1 MTDGTQGTDASRDGR
16 DPLGGDG
23 SDRPLADTVVIE
35 LGHIVAGP
43 FCSLLLAD
51 LGATVVK
58 VEHPDGGDVTRDSSP
73 LGNAS
78 FNYVNRDK
86 VSVTLDLKD
95 DDGRAVFL
103 DLVREADVLVE
114 NYGPGT
120 TERLGVGYDDLRA
133 ENPRLVYCAVKGFND
148 GPYAEYPALD
158 PVAEALSGL
167 MSVTGYPDHPPARCG
182 TSIADMAAALYGA
195 LSVVAA
201 LRQRERTGEG
211 QKVAAPLFESTVA
224 LMGYWL
230 AYVQAYDDDPEP
242 LGAGH
247 SNWAPYDVFRTARDD
262 TTQSDDSTATD
273 DPMRSADPTPTD
285 DSTPAADEDS
295 TATGDGQ
302 SEDERTSR
310 DENWVFVGPSSQRQ
324 WEALCDALD
333 LTLDDRAEYATREK
347 RLEHRHALNAELEDV
362 LRSLPR
368 SEVLTRL
375 REAGVPVAPV
385 NDVRAVSTDPHLIA
399 TDALTEVESVEGAR
413 ARVDVPRYPV
423 RSTAFERRESVSPP
437 ALGADTEAVLRSLG
451 YSDERI
457 AELVVGG
464 VV

>member
-95 DDGRAVFL
+95 DDGLAVFL

-120 TERLGVGYDDLRA
+120 TERLGVGYEDLRT

-148 GPYAEYPALD
+148 GPYADYPALD

-247 SNWAPYDVFRTARDD
+247 SNWAPYDVFRTARDEN
-262 TTQSDDSTATD
+262 STAT
-273 DPMRSADPTPTD
+273 
-285 DSTPAADEDS
+285 AA
-295 TATGDGQ
+295 
-302 SEDERTSR
+302 ERTSR
-310 DENWVFVGPSSQRQ
+310 NENWVFVGPSSQRQ

-333 LTLDDRAEYATREK
+333 LALDDRAEYATREK
-347 RLEHRHALNAELEDV
+347 RIEHRHALNADLEEA
-362 LRSLPR
+362 LRSFPR

-423 RSTAFERRESVSPP
+423 RSTAFERRESASPP

-457 AELVVGG
+457 AELVEGG